1 MAIDVQRALK
11 DPAYRKTLTPEELA
25 LLPENPA
32 LTPEL
37 TEEDLGAI
45 AGGAITVK
53 QKVVD

>member
-1 MAIDVQRALK
+1 MAIDVQRALQ
-11 DPAYRKTLTPEELA
+11 DPAYRKTLTPEELV

-37 TEEDLGAI
+37 TEEDLGSVS
-45 AGGAITVK
+45 GGEWR